1 MSLSPHSPSL
11 NGIISSVTNPLKYK
25 LYKLSQY
32 IGALNQPDSYISD
45 LIETQKQLKSLINI
59 QPHTQ
64 TNFNYNT
71 TTPLTPIVDNN
82 QPDQPQQNASNS
94 DNLSYK
100 QMLNSVD
107 NGITSQSL
115 AIKLDAKRIN
125 NEYQIKYKTP

>member
-59 QPHTQ
+59 QPRTQ
-64 TNFNYNT
+64 TNYNHNT

-82 QPDQPQQNASNS
+82 KQDQPQ
-94 DNLSYK
+94 K
-100 QMLNSVD
+100 MH
-107 NGITSQSL
+107 
-115 AIKLDAKRIN
+115 
-125 NEYQIKYKTP
+125 QIMIIYHMNKC